1 VKVFAEYTKT
11 AGHGEDSYEREFF
24 LTHDVNSGNLSGAWN
39 GQLIGG
45 KEGEFK
51 VTNER
56 NDLIELRFITK
67 RAPKVR
73 TGAAIVGGTSNV
85 Q

>member
-11 AGHGEDSYEREFF
+11 AGYGEDSYEREFILSF
-24 LTHDVNSGNLSGAWN
+24 DESSGNLSGAWN

-45 KEGEFK
+45 REGEFK
-51 VTNER
+51 VTNEK

-73 TGAAIVGGTSNV
+73 TGAVT
-85 Q
+85 